1 MNSALTVWLEA
12 AAAVLRNWKRQLP
25 IRRWLKTW
33 KQLTPGGSR
42 LRCRQPLQSS
52 AVGKSAAGA
61 AAVAGKGRCNH
72 KPVSYVLP
80 FKLET
85 YLANVQVI
93 SYHARFFTKGQHIAN
108 MW

>member
-72 KPVSYVLP
+72 
-80 FKLET
+80 
-85 YLANVQVI
+85 
-93 SYHARFFTKGQHIAN
+93 
-108 MW
+108 

>member
-1 MNSALTVWLEA
+1 MVFFIKKNENQKENLWARPAVNSALTVWLEA

-33 KQLTPGGSR
+33 KQLTPGGNR

-61 AAVAGKGRCNH
+61 VAAGKGRCNH
-72 KPVSYVLP
+72 
-80 FKLET
+80 
-85 YLANVQVI
+85 
-93 SYHARFFTKGQHIAN
+93 
-108 MW
+108 